1 MINFIYKRCFKSFH
15 STKDF
20 PSSIVTYSKSIIEYE
35 AGEIKDKSCWSW
47 IMFCS
52 GEGNSCQHEYGGI
65 GECKETCENYSLNN
79 NIKNYCDMHL
89 SHNSN
94 ISRLN
99 LSRQVRDNIII
110 SHRSDHRSAN
120 SVKSKLLAP
129 FNGAEES
136 ELKEALKNQWQIC
149 SDEKLRAYLMRD
161 DRRLK
166 ENAGPWTILHYLVI
180 EILKPKGYVLFYQ
193 QPDLSHSEEEKHY
206 YQLTLSNEF

>member
-1 MINFIYKRCFKSFH
+1 MSFCVKAGLLIDIPLKLCAKGEQYAVFKF
-15 STKDF
+15 
-20 PSSIVTYSKSIIEYE
+20 E
-35 AGEIKDKSCWSW
+35 
-47 IMFCS
+47 
-52 GEGNSCQHEYGGI
+52 
-65 GECKETCENYSLNN
+65 
-79 NIKNYCDMHL
+79 DM
-89 SHNSN
+89 
-94 ISRLN
+94 
-99 LSRQVRDNIII
+99 
-110 SHRSDHRSAN
+110 AN

-149 SDEKLRAYLMRD
+149 NDEKLRAYLMRD

>member
-1 MINFIYKRCFKSFH
+1 M
-15 STKDF
+15 
-20 PSSIVTYSKSIIEYE
+20 
-35 AGEIKDKSCWSW
+35 
-47 IMFCS
+47 
-52 GEGNSCQHEYGGI
+52 
-65 GECKETCENYSLNN
+65 
-79 NIKNYCDMHL
+79 
-89 SHNSN
+89 
-94 ISRLN
+94 N

>member
-1 MINFIYKRCFKSFH
+1 MLFSNLKTWSFH

-65 GECKETCENYSLNN
+65 GE
-79 NIKNYCDMHL
+79 